1 MSGDP
6 VLLTGST
13 GFLGR
18 HVADALVAAG
28 HPVVALVRR
37 LGAERPGMRQ
47 LRGDLEDSASIERA
61 LEGAR
66 AVVHVAGL
74 VSTAARDRRRLFAVN
89 AIGARNL
96 LDAAAAA
103 GVRRIVFTS
112 STSAVGALRED
123 RPEAALAEDAS
134 FDLHALDVPYL
145 QSKRVAHEAALR
157 ARERGAPV
165 VVLSPSFALGPGD
178 WRLTS
183 SELVDAFVR
192 RRLPGYLAGGL
203 NAVDVRDLA
212 RAYVSALE
220 HPEPAPHYILA
231 GADNLNSRAF
241 FTRLAR
247 CSGIAAPRL
256 ALPRWAALVAGRCAQ
271 WAVPGGSLS
280 AASVRL
286 GSLYWYFDASLARR
300 ELGFATR
307 PLDQTLRSAVDWV
320 RGLRA
325 GGAQRTD

>member
-1 MSGDP
+1 LSGDP

-18 HVADALVAAG
+18 HVADALIEAG
-28 HPVVALVRR
+28 YPVLALVRR
-37 LGAERPGMRQ
+37 LGPERTGLRQ
-47 LRGDLEDSASIERA
+47 VEGDLEDRASIERA
-61 LEGAR
+61 LEKVA

-74 VSTAARDRRRLFAVN
+74 VSAAARDRRRLFAVN

-96 LDAAAAA
+96 LDAAMVA
-103 GVRRIVFTS
+103 GTRRIVFTS

-123 RPEAALAEDAS
+123 RPEAALNEEAV
-134 FDLHALDVPYL
+134 FDLEDLDVPYL
-145 QSKRVAHEAALR
+145 QSKRLAHEAALR

-165 VVLSPSFALGPGD
+165 VVLSPSFVLGPGD
-178 WRLTS
+178 RRLTS

-192 RRLPGYLAGGL
+192 RRLPGYLAGGF
-203 NAVDVRDLA
+203 NVVDVRDLA

-220 HPEPAPHYILA
+220 HRDPAPHYILA
-231 GADNLNSRAF
+231 GVDNLNARQF
-241 FTRLAR
+241 FEGLAR

-256 ALPRWAALVAGRCAQ
+256 PLPRWVALLAGHCAQ
-271 WAVPGGSLS
+271 RVAPGGSLS

-300 ELGFATR
+300 ELGLSTR

-320 RGLRA
+320 RERSISSASRA
-325 GGAQRTD
+325 

>member
-1 MSGDP
+1 M
-6 VLLTGST
+6 
-13 GFLGR
+13 
-18 HVADALVAAG
+18 
-28 HPVVALVRR
+28 VRR
-37 LGAERPGMRQ
+37 IGPERPGVRQ
-47 LRGDLEDSASIERA
+47 VEGELEDPASIKRA
-61 LEGAR
+61 LEGVG
-66 AVVHVAGL
+66 AVVHVAGF
-74 VSTAARDRRRLFAVN
+74 VSTAARDRRRLFEVN
-89 AIGARNL
+89 AIGAGNL

-123 RPEAALAEDAS
+123 DPKAALAEDAV

-145 QSKRVAHEAALR
+145 QAKRAAHEAALR
-157 ARERGAPV
+157 SREEGAPV
-165 VVLSPSFALGPGD
+165 VVLSPSFVLGPGD

-192 RRLPGYLAGGL
+192 RRLPAYLAGGL

-220 HPEPAPHYILA
+220 HRDPAPHYILA
-231 GADNLNSRAF
+231 GTENLGSRAF
-241 FTRLAR
+241 FERLSR
-247 CSGIAAPRL
+247 CSGIAAPRF
-256 ALPRWAALVAGRCAQ
+256 AIPRWAALVAGHCAER
-271 WAVPGGSLS
+271 VSPGSSLS

-300 ELGFATR
+300 ELGLATR

-320 RGLRA
+320 HKLPSREVGHA
-325 GGAQRTD
+325 A